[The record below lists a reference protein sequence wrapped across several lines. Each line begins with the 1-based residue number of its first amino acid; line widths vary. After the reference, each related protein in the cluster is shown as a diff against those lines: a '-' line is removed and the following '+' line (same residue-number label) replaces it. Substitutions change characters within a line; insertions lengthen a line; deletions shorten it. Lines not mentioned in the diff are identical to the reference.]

1 MRVTIITVCLNN
13 RLFIEAAIKSVLKQD
28 YPDFEYLIIDGE
40 SSDGTVEVI
49 KAFAEIDARVLWSS
63 APDRG
68 IGHAMNIGLGRAT
81 GDIIAFLH
89 ADDFYPDKGVVTAVV
104 EKFETTPG
112 TVWVTGGIREVDA
125 SGRDIR
131 LLPVRLFSP
140 RRLLRNNIIYHPAT
154 FVRRE
159 YLLNVGGF
167 DESLRYAMD
176 YDLWLR
182 LTALSPPLEIEQTLA
197 CFRIHAGSISSVNR
211 LAALDEEYH
220 VRKRYLRG
228 RLALYTHAC
237 YQMLRRAYESWR
249 AVRA

>member
-140 RRLLRNNIIYHPAT
+140 RSLLVCGDGLGDFSFFPACGLR
-154 FVRRE
+154 FRSSLQVVLAFSRI
-159 YLLNVGGF
+159 LSS
-167 DESLRYAMD
+167 ESED
-176 YDLWLR
+176 PV
-182 LTALSPPLEIEQTLA
+182 T
-197 CFRIHAGSISSVNR
+197 RINS
-211 LAALDEEYH
+211 L
-220 VRKRYLRG
+220 
-228 RLALYTHAC
+228 
-237 YQMLRRAYESWR
+237 
-249 AVRA
+249 